1 MAGVN
6 TNSIRAFQDRVH
18 AMSVGNQKEI
28 RLSSVEAK
36 NLSHELATL
45 TAMLLEY
52 QDAIGTGVIEV
63 TVGGNRF

>member
-6 TNSIRAFQDRVH
+6 TNAIRAFQDRVH

-52 QDAIGTGVIEV
+52 QTALGTGVFDVTIE
-63 TVGGNRF
+63 GNRF

>member
-1 MAGVN
+1 MPAVN
-6 TNSIRAFQDRVH
+6 TNAIRSFQDRVH
-18 AMSVGNQKEI
+18 AMSVGNQKEM

-52 QDAIGTGVIEV
+52 QTALETGVIEV
-63 TVGGNRF
+63 AVGGNRF